1 MFTRCPSCRA
11 AFSITDQ
18 QLAIASGMVRC
29 GVCEHVFDAR
39 LYLFQQA
46 EEKSEQVDI
55 PLDNDPEIAVDA
67 EIDAIDEAEFIRTE
81 RTSLEADSTQTEASS
96 TETEQFAEIEIPK
109 IIADQVSS
117 LEHEQTRLPLSSVL
131 GIVCIAALLIV
142 LALQVTAVF
151 RADWLPASVHT
162 VVCKWVTC
170 VHKVPRALDKIEI
183 LNRSIYTHP
192 REDDALMVT
201 VTIISRATFPQP
213 YPIVQLRFL
222 DVAGDIIA
230 ARKFSPRDYLSETWT
245 NQSNMQPARPV
256 SIQLELIDFG
266 EDVVGYEFDFL

>member
-39 LYLFQQA
+39 LYLFKQA
-46 EEKSEQVDI
+46 EEKAEQVDI
-55 PLDNDPEIAVDA
+55 PLDSDPELTVDA
-67 EIDAIDEAEFIRTE
+67 EIDALDEAEFIQ
-81 RTSLEADSTQTEASS
+81 ADSAGPEAKQDTQPSEPT
-96 TETEQFAEIEIPK
+96 TPEQSQEVVVPK

-117 LEHEQTRLPLSSVL
+117 LERERISFKLSYLL
-131 GIVCIAALLIV
+131 GIVLIAAFIALLG
-142 LALQVTAVF
+142 LQTTAVF
-151 RADWLPASVHT
+151 KADWLPASIHAQA
-162 VVCKWVTC
+162 CKWITC

-192 REDDALMVT
+192 QEKDALMVT
-201 VTIISRATFPQP
+201 VTIISRASFPQP

-222 DVAGDIIA
+222 DVAGDIMA
-230 ARKFSPRDYLSETWT
+230 ARRFSPSDYLSETW
-245 NQSNMQPARPV
+245 NRQSIMQPARPI
-256 SIQLELIDFG
+256 SIQLELVDFG